1 MNKKLMNEKLTKNN
15 YGKLVDSI
23 MEAFKGSNK
32 EKYFF
37 LSLKIEELKGYV
49 NLSILDKEG
58 KKQEYEEVIL
68 EENKDYIDAF
78 LKELVDRL
86 EKECKITKKDIV
98 NLDGDNFVAFRLIT
112 NYNDLITIDGLTE
125 EKANNLLKKD
135 KADAIIQL
143 FHTDKI
149 IRCSATPIID
159 KKAKLIEINP
169 EIIKILLTGHVDT
182 DILVVTFTN

>member
-1 MNKKLMNEKLTKNN
+1 
-15 YGKLVDSI
+15 

-135 KADAIIQL
+135 KA
-143 FHTDKI
+143 
-149 IRCSATPIID
+149 
-159 KKAKLIEINP
+159 EINTSIHNNKGASNLRSLLFMVTFL
-169 EIIKILLTGHVDT
+169 IISF
-182 DILVVTFTN
+182 ILVVTFTN